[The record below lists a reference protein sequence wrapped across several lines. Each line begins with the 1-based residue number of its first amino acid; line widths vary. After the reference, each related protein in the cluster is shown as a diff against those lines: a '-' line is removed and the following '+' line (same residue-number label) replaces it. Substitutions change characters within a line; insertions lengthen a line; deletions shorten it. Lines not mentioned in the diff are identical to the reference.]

1 MQPVLSGKSHVAR
14 ILWMALMALVLVGSA
29 LPAQAVGKRAK
40 QRQLTETQMLFTKA
54 MRWGEF
60 EQAWSVVD
68 PKVRQERMLSALELS
83 RYEQIEISGYSEVGS
98 MSEPDGTVVRLID
111 ARMVNRN
118 TMTER
123 TVRLRERWRWDD
135 QDEQWWLQDGLPDLW
150 KGR

>member
-1 MQPVLSGKSHVAR
+1 MAR
-14 ILWMALMALVLVGSA
+14 ILWMALIALVLVGSA